1 MIATSYSLFLIT
13 KGYAISDFDQVVRLG
28 DATILHHAGTST
40 VAVSDTVVPSI
51 I

>member
-13 KGYAISDFDQVVRLG
+13 KGYAINDFDQVVRLG